1 MMIPGQKKT
10 PPVLPDKKR
19 EKQHRPVRTVYIILL
34 TVVVVLAVLITGY
47 RMKVALEPKALF
59 VAPGTQTVSV
69 FFPSQNK
76 LVEKKLDVRSNI
88 SDTEKADMIINKL
101 KQEKHLPQ
109 GFTLYESVTDTEG
122 VMYLNVSRDIMNDNP
137 STMKEI
143 LTVYSI
149 AHSFLATFK
158 EAQKIL
164 FLVDGQPLYTLRGT
178 LYTYKPIEFNPDL
191 LED

>member
-1 MMIPGQKKT
+1 MPMEKKVSPT
-10 PPVLPDKKR
+10 LPHNKKDPHQR
-19 EKQHRPVRTVYIILL
+19 SVRTIYIILL
-34 TVVVVLAVLITGY
+34 AIVVVLALLITGY
-47 RMKVALEPKALF
+47 RMKVALEPKAVF
-59 VAPGTQTVSV
+59 MAPGTQTVSI

-76 LVEKKLDVRSNI
+76 LIEKRLDVRSNI
-88 SDTEKADMIINKL
+88 SDQEKSEMIINKL

-109 GFTLYESVTDTEG
+109 GFTLYESATDAEG
-122 VMYLNVSRDIMNDNP
+122 VMYLNVSKDIIDDKP
-137 STMKEI
+137 SAMKEI

>member
-1 MMIPGQKKT
+1 MPMEKKVSPT
-10 PPVLPDKKR
+10 LPHNKKDPQR
-19 EKQHRPVRTVYIILL
+19 RPVRTIYILL
-34 TVVVVLAVLITGY
+34 LAAVVVLALLITGY
-47 RMKVALEPKALF
+47 RMKVALEPKAVF
-59 VAPGTQTVSV
+59 MAPGTQTVSI

-76 LVEKKLDVRSNI
+76 LIEKKLDVRSNI
-88 SDTEKADMIINKL
+88 SDTEKAEMIINKL

-109 GFTLYESVTDTEG
+109 GFTLYESATDAEG
-122 VMYLNVSRDIMNDNP
+122 VMYLNVSRDIMNDKP

-164 FLVDGQPLYTLRGT
+164 FLVDGQPLYTLCGT

>member
-1 MMIPGQKKT
+1 MEKKVSPT
-10 PPVLPDKKR
+10 LPHNKKDPQR
-19 EKQHRPVRTVYIILL
+19 RPVRTIYILL
-34 TVVVVLAVLITGY
+34 LAAVVVLALLITGY
-47 RMKVALEPKALF
+47 RMKVALEPKAVF
-59 VAPGTQTVSV
+59 MAPGTQTVSI

-76 LVEKKLDVRSNI
+76 LIEKKLDVRSNI
-88 SDTEKADMIINKL
+88 SDTEKAEMIINKL

-109 GFTLYESVTDTEG
+109 GFTLYESATDAEG
-122 VMYLNVSRDIMNDNP
+122 VMYLNVSRDIMNDKP

-164 FLVDGQPLYTLRGT
+164 FLVDGQPLYTLCGT

>member
-1 MMIPGQKKT
+1 MPMEKKVSST
-10 PPVLPDKKR
+10 LPHNKKDP
-19 EKQHRPVRTVYIILL
+19 QQRPVRTIYIILL
-34 TVVVVLAVLITGY
+34 AVVVVLAVLITGY
-47 RMKVALEPKALF
+47 RMKVALEPKAIF
-59 VAPGTQTVSV
+59 TAPDTQTVSIS
-69 FFPSQNK
+69 FPSQNK
-76 LVEKKLDVRSNI
+76 LIEKKLNVRSNI
-88 SDTEKADMIINKL
+88 SDQEKSEMIINKL

-109 GFTLYESVTDTEG
+109 GFTLYESATDTEG
-122 VMYLNVSRDIMNDNP
+122 VMYLNVSRDIIDDKP

>member
-1 MMIPGQKKT
+1 MPMEKKVQPT
-10 PPVLPDKKR
+10 LPHKTNKP
-19 EKQHRPVRTVYIILL
+19 QQRPVRTVYIILL
-34 TVVVVLAVLITGY
+34 AAVVVLALLITGY
-47 RMKVALEPKALF
+47 RMKVALEPKAIF
-59 VAPGTQTVSV
+59 MAPGTQTVSI

-76 LVEKKLDVRSNI
+76 LAEKRLDVRSNI
-88 SDTEKADMIINKL
+88 SDTEKAEMIINKL

-109 GFTLYESVTDTEG
+109 GFTLYESATDAEG
-122 VMYLNVSRDIMNDNP
+122 VMYLNVSRDIINGKP

-149 AHSFLATFK
+149 ANSFLATFK